1 MDRQLSLGQ
10 YLIITV
16 IVLLINNLALWYFL
30 GSESEEMTNAQT
42 DSIQTPSLIKE
53 SKELENIGIN
63 QNRNRNN
70 ELLAANSDEADQ
82 DQDQD
87 QEQEIFEESIEVTS
101 AVKSYMASDEFFEV
115 LDTYRT
121 QRQEKQRELQ
131 EEVAPLST
139 LELLN
144 AYSSATDRQEKSIIL
159 QALYQSDLTAIDSY
173 QLKEFYNDEDVN
185 GWMKSKLLVAM
196 LDQKDQEAINLA
208 KDYVATPRRANTSYE
223 IWNRLFD
230 LDRDYVISTAS
241 EMSIEQLVKQGGLL
255 GSMLQDSD
263 AKKQFYENQLDNIL
277 NSNNSRV
284 FQNLQPYQVEIELS
298 RSQQN
303 KLGDLMRSELQS
315 ERRFAI
321 GFISNI
327 GDLDVLKEG
336 YQALTSSDDRQL
348 FLIGAMANSEN
359 EPVSAWAQ
367 ETIEASDNPRIQG
380 LKGNQ

>member
-1 MDRQLSLGQ
+1 MCVSALQNTKAGIGGIMDRQLSLGQ

-70 ELLAANSDEADQ
+70 ELLAANSDEADQDQ

-255 GSMLQDSD
+255 GSML
-263 AKKQFYENQLDNIL
+263 
-277 NSNNSRV
+277 
-284 FQNLQPYQVEIELS
+284 
-298 RSQQN
+298 
-303 KLGDLMRSELQS
+303 
-315 ERRFAI
+315 
-321 GFISNI
+321 
-327 GDLDVLKEG
+327 
-336 YQALTSSDDRQL
+336 
-348 FLIGAMANSEN
+348 
-359 EPVSAWAQ
+359 
-367 ETIEASDNPRIQG
+367 
-380 LKGNQ
+380 

>member
-1 MDRQLSLGQ
+1 
-10 YLIITV
+10 
-16 IVLLINNLALWYFL
+16 
-30 GSESEEMTNAQT
+30 
-42 DSIQTPSLIKE
+42 
-53 SKELENIGIN
+53 
-63 QNRNRNN
+63 
-70 ELLAANSDEADQ
+70 
-82 DQDQD
+82 
-87 QEQEIFEESIEVTS
+87 
-101 AVKSYMASDEFFEV
+101 MASDEFFEV

-131 EEVAPLST
+131 EEVASLST

-321 GFISNI
+321 GFVSNI

>member
-70 ELLAANSDEADQ
+70 ELLAANSDEADQDQ

-255 GSMLQDSD
+255 GSML
-263 AKKQFYENQLDNIL
+263 
-277 NSNNSRV
+277 
-284 FQNLQPYQVEIELS
+284 
-298 RSQQN
+298 
-303 KLGDLMRSELQS
+303 
-315 ERRFAI
+315 
-321 GFISNI
+321 
-327 GDLDVLKEG
+327 
-336 YQALTSSDDRQL
+336 
-348 FLIGAMANSEN
+348 
-359 EPVSAWAQ
+359 
-367 ETIEASDNPRIQG
+367 
-380 LKGNQ
+380 